1 MQDTAGIFLISCNR
15 NRFFSDMMDVSMLI
29 QNAKEGCGLDEKELL
44 RQLQE
49 QRAGALETAIAQYGA
64 YVLAV
69 IRNRSRGV
77 LTPEDHEEIASDV
90 FLALWR
96 GAKNITRGQLR
107 PWLGAVARK
116 QTAEA
121 MRKKNVY
128 LPLEDDALITLDR
141 LWEQMVEKER
151 CEALAQ
157 ALAALPEEDREIFYR
172 FYDLS
177 QTTAQIFLFVELG
190 IYPLDELKVFAELG
204 GIGLADFGVDAR
216 IVYVA
221 DLMAFRNLLL
231 VGLEEVE
238 GMLIDVVDA
247 FELGAYIDRPRQR
260 TYADFQ
266 FAFEFVENV
275 ERVAP
280 LAVELIDEDNH
291 RSVAHTAHFHEFAG
305 LLLDT
310 FGHVDN
316 DDDRV
321 DGCQR
326 AVGVFGKVLMARS
339 IQNID
344 FIIFS

>member
-1 MQDTAGIFLISCNR
+1 M
-15 NRFFSDMMDVSMLI
+15 
-29 QNAKEGCGLDEKELL
+29 
-44 RQLQE
+44 
-49 QRAGALETAIAQYGA
+49 
-64 YVLAV
+64 LAV

-177 QTTAQIFLFVELG
+177 QTTALIEGHIASYDETTDVDITQPTYTEEEQAMIDEYIVDYEE
-190 IYPLDELKVFAELG
+190 YPAIGSGGMTLLNGTYYINSFSLREYDECIKRGDMSIMGATTFNK
-204 GIGLADFGVDAR
+204 R
-216 IVYVA
+216 
-221 DLMAFRNLLL
+221 DLMRYRFMMQLF
-231 VGLEEVE
+231 GLR
-238 GMLIDVVDA
+238 LDK
-247 FELGAYIDRPRQR
+247 RQ
-260 TYADFQ
+260 
-266 FAFEFVENV
+266 
-275 ERVAP
+275 
-280 LAVELIDEDNH
+280 
-291 RSVAHTAHFHEFAG
+291 
-305 LLLDT
+305 
-310 FGHVDN
+310 
-316 DDDRV
+316 
-321 DGCQR
+321 
-326 AVGVFGKVLMARS
+326 
-339 IQNID
+339 
-344 FIIFS
+344 

>member
-1 MQDTAGIFLISCNR
+1 
-15 NRFFSDMMDVSMLI
+15 MDDR
-29 QNAKEGCGLDEKELL
+29 QLL

-96 GAKNITRGQLR
+96 GAKNITRGHLR

-177 QTTAQIFLFVELG
+177 QTTAQIAQALGLNASTVRSRLLRGREALRKTLTKGGLFCE
-190 IYPLDELKVFAELG
+190 D
-204 GIGLADFGVDAR
+204 D
-216 IVYVA
+216 
-221 DLMAFRNLLL
+221 
-231 VGLEEVE
+231 VG
-238 GMLIDVVDA
+238 
-247 FELGAYIDRPRQR
+247 
-260 TYADFQ
+260 
-266 FAFEFVENV
+266 
-275 ERVAP
+275 
-280 LAVELIDEDNH
+280 
-291 RSVAHTAHFHEFAG
+291 
-305 LLLDT
+305 
-310 FGHVDN
+310 
-316 DDDRV
+316 
-321 DGCQR
+321 
-326 AVGVFGKVLMARS
+326 
-339 IQNID
+339 
-344 FIIFS
+344 